1 MGELKWS
8 QEGKNG
14 HNEWVSSVQFSPTT
28 QNPVIVSGSWDKTL
42 KVWHLSNF
50 GLKNN
55 FAGHTGYINT
65 VTVSPDGSLA
75 ASGGQDGKAMLWDLG
90 ESAHNPLHCLEG
102 GNEISTL
109 VFSPNRYWLCAAC
122 GPAIRIWDLEQKELV
137 EELKVQ
143 VADNEEGKPAAPPN
157 CISLAWSTDGLTLFA
172 GYTDNIIRVW
182 ELQAVQ
188 MNTAVAGGLQ
198 GAE

>member
-1 MGELKWS
+1 
-8 QEGKNG
+8 
-14 HNEWVSSVQFSPTT
+14 
-28 QNPVIVSGSWDKTL
+28 
-42 KVWHLSNF
+42 
-50 GLKNN
+50 
-55 FAGHTGYINT
+55 
-65 VTVSPDGSLA
+65 
-75 ASGGQDGKAMLWDLG
+75 
-90 ESAHNPLHCLEG
+90 LEG

-143 VADNEEGKPAAPPN
+143 VSEGEDGKPAAAPN

-172 GYTDNIIRVW
+172 GYTDNVIRVW

-188 MNTAVAGGLQ
+188 MNSAVAGGLQ